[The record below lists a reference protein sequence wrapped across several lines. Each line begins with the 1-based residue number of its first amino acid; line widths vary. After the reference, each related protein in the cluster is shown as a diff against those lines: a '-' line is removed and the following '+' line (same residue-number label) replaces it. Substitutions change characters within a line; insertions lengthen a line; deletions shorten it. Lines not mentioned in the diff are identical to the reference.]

1 MNILKQRNNN
11 IIDLTKPVEIK
22 TYLTVSVL
30 GKSLNLNINFKN
42 INVPELDMNEK
53 EVNLFLPV
61 RYKKIGT
68 VEIVSEAIKKMYSE
82 IAEIEIAN
90 SMEKIRVML
99 GFAPEDYAIKRM
111 PDTFIKN
118 ARNKT
123 IIINPDITKYSRK
136 IIETSLIQAFCK
148 TKHKENS
155 KEYGKIMG
163 IGTSLIGICMTI
175 TAILQMIF
183 NNEAIWYITVIGI
196 VIGLIFMIYGQ
207 LRYNKGIF

>member
-1 MNILKQRNNN
+1 MNILKQKNNK

-30 GKSLNLNINFKN
+30 GRSLNLNINFKN
-42 INVPELDMNEK
+42 INVPELDMNGK

-99 GFAPEDYAIKRM
+99 GFAPEDYSIKRM

-118 ARNKT
+118 SRNKT
-123 IIINPDITKYSRK
+123 IIINPDITKYNRK

-148 TKHKENS
+148 TRYKENS
-155 KEYGKIMG
+155 KEYK
-163 IGTSLIGICMTI
+163 TLLKN
-175 TAILQMIF
+175 AIEKYENYEYRI
-183 NNEAIWYITVIGI
+183 IKVS
-196 VIGLIFMIYGQ
+196 
-207 LRYNKGIF
+207 

>member
-1 MNILKQRNNN
+1 MSILKHKNSK

-22 TYLTVSVL
+22 TYLAISVL
-30 GKSLNLNINFKN
+30 GKSLNLNINYKK
-42 INVPELDMNEK
+42 INVPELDIGEK
-53 EVNLFLPV
+53 EINIYLPA
-61 RYKKIGT
+61 RYKDAGT
-68 VEIVSEAIKKMYSE
+68 VEIVSEAIKKMYNE

-155 KEYGKIMG
+155 KEYK
-163 IGTSLIGICMTI
+163 
-175 TAILQMIF
+175 AILK
-183 NNEAIWYITVIGI
+183 NAIEKYENYEYRIIKVS
-196 VIGLIFMIYGQ
+196 
-207 LRYNKGIF
+207 

>member
-1 MNILKQRNNN
+1 MNILKQRNNR

-30 GKSLNLNINFKN
+30 GRSLNLNINFKN
-42 INVPELDMNEK
+42 INVPELDMNDK

-82 IAEIEIAN
+82 IAKIEIAN

-99 GFAPEDYAIKRM
+99 GFAPEDYSIKRM

-118 ARNKT
+118 SRNKT
-123 IIINPDITKYSRK
+123 IIINPDITKYNRK

-148 TKHKENS
+148 TRYKENS
-155 KEYGKIMG
+155 KEYK
-163 IGTSLIGICMTI
+163 TLLKN
-175 TAILQMIF
+175 AIEKYENYEYRI
-183 NNEAIWYITVIGI
+183 IKVS
-196 VIGLIFMIYGQ
+196 
-207 LRYNKGIF
+207 

>member
-1 MNILKQRNNN
+1 M
-11 IIDLTKPVEIK
+11 
-22 TYLTVSVL
+22 
-30 GKSLNLNINFKN
+30 
-42 INVPELDMNEK
+42 
-53 EVNLFLPV
+53 
-61 RYKKIGT
+61 YKKIGT

-82 IAEIEIAN
+82 ISEIEIAN

-136 IIETSLIQAFCK
+136 IIEMSLIQAFCK

-155 KEYGKIMG
+155 KEYKGLLKN
-163 IGTSLIGICMTI
+163 
-175 TAILQMIF
+175 AIEKYENYEYRI
-183 NNEAIWYITVIGI
+183 IKVS
-196 VIGLIFMIYGQ
+196 
-207 LRYNKGIF
+207 

>member
-1 MNILKQRNNN
+1 MNILKQKNNK

-30 GKSLNLNINFKN
+30 GRSLNLNINFKN
-42 INVPELDMNEK
+42 INVPELDMNDK

-99 GFAPEDYAIKRM
+99 GFAPEDYSIKRM

-118 ARNKT
+118 SKNKT
-123 IIINPDITKYSRK
+123 IIINPDITKYNRK

-148 TKHKENS
+148 TRYKENS
-155 KEYGKIMG
+155 KEYK
-163 IGTSLIGICMTI
+163 TLLKN
-175 TAILQMIF
+175 AIEKYENYEYRI
-183 NNEAIWYITVIGI
+183 IKVS
-196 VIGLIFMIYGQ
+196 
-207 LRYNKGIF
+207 

>member
-1 MNILKQRNNN
+1 MNILKQKNNK

-30 GKSLNLNINFKN
+30 GRSLNLNINFKN
-42 INVPELDMNEK
+42 INVPELDMNDK

-99 GFAPEDYAIKRM
+99 GFAPEDYSIKRM

-118 ARNKT
+118 SRNKT
-123 IIINPDITKYSRK
+123 TIINPDITKYNRK

-148 TKHKENS
+148 TRYKENS
-155 KEYGKIMG
+155 KEYK
-163 IGTSLIGICMTI
+163 TLLKN
-175 TAILQMIF
+175 AIEKYENYEYRI
-183 NNEAIWYITVIGI
+183 IKVS
-196 VIGLIFMIYGQ
+196 
-207 LRYNKGIF
+207 

>member
-1 MNILKQRNNN
+1 MNILKQRNNR

-30 GKSLNLNINFKN
+30 GRSLNLNINFKN
-42 INVPELDMNEK
+42 INVPELDMNDK

-99 GFAPEDYAIKRM
+99 GFAPEDYSIKRM

-118 ARNKT
+118 SRNKT
-123 IIINPDITKYSRK
+123 IIINPDITKYNRK

-148 TKHKENS
+148 TRHKENS
-155 KEYGKIMG
+155 KEYK
-163 IGTSLIGICMTI
+163 TLLKN
-175 TAILQMIF
+175 AIEKYENYEYRI
-183 NNEAIWYITVIGI
+183 IKVS
-196 VIGLIFMIYGQ
+196 
-207 LRYNKGIF
+207 

>member
-1 MNILKQRNNN
+1 MNILKQRNNR

-30 GKSLNLNINFKN
+30 GRSLNLNINFKN
-42 INVPELDMNEK
+42 INVPELDMNDK

-99 GFAPEDYAIKRM
+99 GFAPEDYSIKRM
-111 PDTFIKN
+111 SDTFIKN
-118 ARNKT
+118 SRNKT
-123 IIINPDITKYSRK
+123 IIINPDITKYNRK

-148 TKHKENS
+148 TRYKENS
-155 KEYGKIMG
+155 KEYK
-163 IGTSLIGICMTI
+163 TLLKN
-175 TAILQMIF
+175 AIEKYENFGFRI
-183 NNEAIWYITVIGI
+183 IKVS
-196 VIGLIFMIYGQ
+196 
-207 LRYNKGIF
+207 

>member
-1 MNILKQRNNN
+1 MNILKQKNNN

-42 INVPELDMNEK
+42 VNVPELDMNEK

-99 GFAPEDYAIKRM
+99 GFAPNDYTIKRM
-111 PDTFIKN
+111 KESFIKN
-118 ARNKT
+118 NKDKT
-123 IIINPDITKYSRK
+123 IVINPDIVKYNRK

-148 TKHKENS
+148 TKYNENS
-155 KEYGKIMG
+155 KEYKNMLTKAVEKYENYEYKILKYK
-163 IGTSLIGICMTI
+163 IG
-175 TAILQMIF
+175 
-183 NNEAIWYITVIGI
+183 
-196 VIGLIFMIYGQ
+196 
-207 LRYNKGIF
+207 